1 MSHKELS
8 SDIKIRLLYWYK
20 FDFFLM
26 FQGSIA
32 QHGLMPEEWINIR
45 ILYFKKGPEF
55 TFSNIENL
63 IVLSGLIL

>member
-1 MSHKELS
+1 MSHKRLP
-8 SDIKIRLLYWYK
+8 SDIKK
-20 FDFFLM
+20 DFCTGINLTFLM